1 MREPARRRD
10 LLSLLLDS
18 LGGGSCVWQ
27 LGGPFIKGTTNNFG
41 GSSAAEFGPLL
52 PLAYPAATPVG
63 SPQPSFRFNNFRN
76 VLSSNPCP
84 A

>member
-1 MREPARRRD
+1 VNPPVGATFYPFF
-10 LLSLLLDS
+10 STAS
-18 LGGGSCVWQ
+18 AGGSCVWQ

-52 PLAYPAATPVG
+52 TLAYPAATPAG
-63 SPQPSFRFNNFRN
+63 SPQPSFRFNDFRN